1 MKLTDTLNTTKAL
14 ASLSLF
20 NAKTIRAVEAGLLEK
35 NGKNYLKCP
44 IRGKEIQV
52 KPEEVVRQLWIQ
64 RLLLDY
70 GYSLSRLAVE

>member
-14 ASLSLF
+14 SSLSLF
-20 NAKTIRAVEAGLLEK
+20 NAKTIKAVEAGLLEK

-52 KPEEVVRQLWIQ
+52 KPEEVVRQL
-64 RLLLDY
+64 
-70 GYSLSRLAVE
+70 